1 MKTTLLNN
9 WIRKQKKINNMEVSR
24 VNFNEMDK
32 WIFHQS
38 KIYNRNKNFFS
49 IFPYKFAINNKN
61 FFYQPLIIQ
70 KEVGILGIL
79 KKKFCHTHSTLTT
92 HMCLFYMVK

>member
-32 WIFHQS
+32 WIFDQS
-38 KIYNRNKNFFS
+38 KIYNKNKNFFS
-49 IFPYKFAINNKN
+49 IFPYKFKKSNKN
-61 FFYQPLIIQ
+61 FFYQP
-70 KEVGILGIL
+70 
-79 KKKFCHTHSTLTT
+79 
-92 HMCLFYMVK
+92 

>member
-32 WIFHQS
+32 WIFDQS
-38 KIYNRNKNFFS
+38 KIYNKNKIFFQYFLINLLKTINFF
-49 IFPYKFAINNKN
+49 FTNP
-61 FFYQPLIIQ
+61 
-70 KEVGILGIL
+70 
-79 KKKFCHTHSTLTT
+79 
-92 HMCLFYMVK
+92 